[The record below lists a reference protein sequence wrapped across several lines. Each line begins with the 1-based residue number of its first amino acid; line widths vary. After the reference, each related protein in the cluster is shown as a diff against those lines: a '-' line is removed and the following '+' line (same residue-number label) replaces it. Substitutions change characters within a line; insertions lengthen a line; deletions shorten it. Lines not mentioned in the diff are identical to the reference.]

1 MRLLICAGGTGGGV
15 YPALTVLQASG
26 NEANPVLWVGG
37 EKGMEAELVTRLNIP
52 FTGIPA
58 AGVHGVGL
66 RALPGNLVRLLRGML
81 ASRRIL
87 KDFCPDVILFTG
99 GYVAGPMAL
108 AARHYPSLLYV
119 PDIEPGLALKLLARF
134 ADCIAVTAEDSRA
147 YFGRAKRLV
156 VTGYPTR
163 PELAAWTRESGR
175 QKLGL
180 NHDRPV
186 LLVFGGS
193 KGARSINQALLTAF
207 PALLPHVQIVHI
219 SGQLD
224 WDEVDA
230 ARRALPFA
238 LQAHYHPFPYL
249 HEEMGA
255 ALASADLALSRAGA
269 ASLGEYPLFGLPAIL
284 VPYPHAWRYQKV
296 NADYLVHHGA
306 AQIIEDQQLP
316 QAMTSTVLNLLQDP
330 NRLESMRQAMLSL
343 ARPQAASAIASLL
356 GDLATAG
363 KGAKTHD

>member
-1 MRLLICAGGTGGGV
+1 M

-66 RALPGNLVRLLRGML
+66 RALPGNLVRLVRGML

-87 KDFCPDVILFTG
+87 KDFRPDVILFTG

-108 AARHYPSLLYV
+108 TARRYPSLLYV
-119 PDIEPGLALKLLARF
+119 PDIEPGLALKVLARF
-134 ADCIAVTAEDSRA
+134 ADCIALTAEDSRT
-147 YFGRAKRLV
+147 YFGRAERLV

-163 PELAAWTRESGR
+163 PELATWTRASGR

-180 NHDRPV
+180 YHDRSV

-193 KGARSINQALLTAF
+193 KGARSINHALLTAL

-296 NADYLVHHGA
+296 NADYLANHGA
-306 AQIIEDQQLP
+306 AQIIADQQLP
-316 QAMTSTVLNLLQDP
+316 QAMTTTVLNLLQDP
-330 NRLESMRQAMLSL
+330 NRLESMRQAMQSL
-343 ARPQAASAIASLL
+343 ARPQAASTIASLL
-356 GDLATAG
+356 RDLATAG